1 MRLEKTLDRKFLDY
15 RSILGW
21 YHWVK
26 AKKSILFGK
35 SNRSIGDRFWCLH
48 NGFAL
53 SDLNLY
59 GAENLKQHK
68 KDYLSARDYY
78 RLHPINGAY
87 STWID
92 DKMTMKYVLS
102 KYNTYLPEY
111 YFQLEKCCTMRL
123 CDCPKTFSADLD
135 GVIALLKE
143 KMVLAA
149 KRLWGAGG
157 VGFYRLAYQDG
168 QFLITGKPVSEEE
181 LREFLSGL
189 KSYLILEFIY
199 NHPAIREIWPESTNT
214 MRVLMANCGGELVL
228 MRSFIRFG
236 NAKSNGVDNAHA
248 GGIESVID
256 EDTGKILFTQSQDVY
271 GTPTKITHHPDS
283 GVSFD
288 IQIPRWEE
296 IIAKLKEICMEYPQL
311 RYWGFDVAVTEDS
324 FKILEVNSLSGLMAA
339 QCKEPL
345 MKDPKTR
352 AVYESFGLKKR
363 N

>member
-1 MRLEKTLDRKFLDY
+1 MRLEKTLDKKFLGY

-26 AKKSILFGK
+26 ARKTILLGK
-35 SNRSIGDRFWCLH
+35 SNRSIGDRFWCLR

-78 RLHPINGAY
+78 KLHPINGAY
-87 STWID
+87 SVWID
-92 DKMTMKYVLS
+92 DKMTTKYVLA
-102 KYNTYLPEY
+102 KYNQYLPEY
-111 YFQLEKCCTMRL
+111 YFQLEKNRTMRL
-123 CDCPKTFSADLD
+123 GDCPKTYSADLD
-135 GVIALLKE
+135 GVLDLLKD
-143 KMVLAA
+143 KKLLAA

-168 QFLITGKPVSEEE
+168 QFLLTGKPVSEEE
-181 LREFLSGL
+181 LRKFLAGL
-189 KSYLILEFIY
+189 ESYLILEFIE
-199 NHPAIREIWPESTNT
+199 NHRAIREIWPESTNT
-214 MRVLMANCGGELVL
+214 MRVLMANCDGKLVL

-236 NAKSNGVDNAHA
+236 NANSNGVDNAHA

-271 GTPTKITHHPDS
+271 GTPTKITRHPDS

-296 IIAKLKEICMEYPQL
+296 IISKLEEICMEYPQL

-324 FKILEVNSLSGLMAA
+324 FKILEINSLSGLMAA
-339 QCKEPL
+339 QSKEPL

-352 AVYESFGLKKR
+352 AVYAYFKSRK
-363 N
+363 

>member
-1 MRLEKTLDRKFLDY
+1 MRLEKTLDRKFLGY

-26 AKKSILFGK
+26 MKKTILLGK
-35 SNRSIGDRFWCLH
+35 SNRSIGDRFWCLR

-59 GAENLKQHK
+59 GSENLKQHK

-87 STWID
+87 SVWID
-92 DKMTMKYVLS
+92 DKMTTKYVLAKFNS
-102 KYNTYLPEY
+102 YLPEY
-111 YFQLEKCCTMRL
+111 YFQLEKNRTL
-123 CDCPKTFSADLD
+123 QLGDCPRTYSADLD
-135 GVIALLKE
+135 GLLALLKD
-143 KMVLAA
+143 KKVLAA

-157 VGFYRLAYQDG
+157 DGFYRLEYRDG
-168 QFLITGKPVSEEE
+168 QFLITGKPISEKA
-181 LREFLSGL
+181 LREFLAGL
-189 KSYLILEFIY
+189 KSYLILEFIE
-199 NHPAIREIWPESTNT
+199 NHHAIREIWPGSTNT
-214 MRVLMANCGGELVL
+214 MRVLMANCDGKLVL

-296 IIAKLKEICMEYPQL
+296 IIAKLEEICMEYPQL
-311 RYWGFDVAVTEDS
+311 RYWGFDVAVTEDG
-324 FKILEVNSLSGLMAA
+324 FKILEINSLSGLMAA

-352 AVYESFGLKKR
+352 AVYSYFKTTK
-363 N
+363 